1 MIQRVQTI
9 WMLLAAGTVLLTLNL
24 SFYSGIL
31 LTDNSFH
38 SLVAM
43 DHFWLMV
50 LTIALATG
58 IFINIFLFKHRGL
71 QFRICFFAI
80 FTECVIIFIYIWQ
93 TNNNYSQGSFDL
105 WSALHILI
113 IVFLILAVVGIY
125 KDSRLIKD
133 SNRLR

>member
-31 LTDNSFH
+31 LADNSFH
-38 SLVAM
+38 PLVAM
-43 DHFWLMV
+43 EHFWLMV
-50 LTIALATG
+50 LTVALATG
-58 IFINIFLFKHRGL
+58 IFINSFLFKHRGL

-80 FTECVIIFIYIWQ
+80 CTECVIIFIYIWQ
-93 TNNNYSQGSFDL
+93 TNNYSDGRYTL
-105 WSALHILI
+105 WSALHILVI
-113 IVFLILAVVGIY
+113 IFLIMAIVGIY
-125 KDSRLIKD
+125 KDSKLIKD

>member
-9 WMLLAAGTVLLTLNL
+9 WMLLAAATALLTLQL
-24 SFYSGIL
+24 PFYSGVL

-38 SLVAM
+38 SVIAM

-71 QFRICFFAI
+71 QFRICIFAI
-80 FTECVIIFIYIWQ
+80 LTECLIIFIYIQ
-93 TNNNYSQGSFDL
+93 LTNSYSDGRFSL
-105 WSALHILI
+105 WSALHIFI
-113 IVFLILAVVGIY
+113 IIFLIMAVVGIY
-125 KDSRLIKD
+125 KDTKLIKD

>member
-9 WMLLAAGTVLLTLNL
+9 WMLFAAGTALLTLNL

-31 LTDNSFH
+31 VTDNSFH
-38 SLVAM
+38 SLIAM

-80 FTECVIIFIYIWQ
+80 FTECLIIFIYIWQ
-93 TNNNYSQGSFDL
+93 TNNFSQGKFGL
-105 WSALHILI
+105 WSVLHILI
-113 IVFLILAVVGIY
+113 IIFLIMAVVGIY
-125 KDSRLIKD
+125 KDAKLIKD

>member
-24 SFYSGIL
+24 PFYSGTL

-93 TNNNYSQGSFDL
+93 TNNYAQGTFGL
-105 WSALHILI
+105 WSALHIIIIILLI
-113 IVFLILAVVGIY
+113 MAIVGIY
-125 KDSRLIKD
+125 KDTKLIKD